1 MKKILEQLIKRL
13 SNLLCIKSIV
23 TLALTYIF
31 CRLALTGGI
40 SPAEFVAIF
49 LVVINFYFEAQR
61 NKKSG
66 TDDPEKEVS

>member
-1 MKKILEQLIKRL
+1 MKKMLEQLIKRL

-31 CRLALTGGI
+31 CRLALAGSI

-49 LVVINFYFEAQR
+49 IVVINFYFEAQR
-61 NKKSG
+61 NKKSES
-66 TDDPEKEVS
+66 EKEVG

>member
-1 MKKILEQLIKRL
+1 MLKELIKRVC
-13 SNLLCIKSIV
+13 NLLCIKSIV

-49 LVVINFYFEAQR
+49 IVVINFYFEAQR
-61 NKKSG
+61 NKKPG
-66 TDDPEKEVS
+66 EEKEV

>member
-1 MKKILEQLIKRL
+1 MLKELIKRV

-23 TLALTYIF
+23 TLAMAYVF

-49 LVVINFYFEAQR
+49 VVVINFYFENQR
-61 NKKSG
+61 NKKVETEKDSG
-66 TDDPEKEVS
+66 E

>member
-1 MKKILEQLIKRL
+1 MLNELIKRVC
-13 SNLLCIKSIV
+13 NLLCIKSIV

-49 LVVINFYFEAQR
+49 IVVINFYFEAQR
-61 NKKSG
+61 NKKAES
-66 TDDPEKEVS
+66 EKKEV

>member
-1 MKKILEQLIKRL
+1 MMKELIKRV

-49 LVVINFYFEAQR
+49 IVVINFYFENQR
-61 NKKSG
+61 NKK
-66 TDDPEKEVS
+66 TETEEKEV